1 MAGSMSFLGNQNNCL
16 FFIMIGLILLFTLA
30 FLQGILGKTME
41 IGNTLESAARIV
53 RGMGQESNSTFEVL
67 GNIKEY
73 FQDVLKHNLED
84 PFVQNLCYS
93 VLYGGFILLKC
104 CYANLN
110 KTIQEMEKQE
120 LPKRVHPY
128 VREIRSYFESMEK
141 KLQELDSTVTEIRTT
156 VSTLLKDSCAK
167 YLSRT

>member
-1 MAGSMSFLGNQNNCL
+1 
-16 FFIMIGLILLFTLA
+16 
-30 FLQGILGKTME
+30 ME
-41 IGNTLESAARIV
+41 IGNTLESAAKIV
-53 RGMGQESNSTFEVL
+53 SRLGQESTNTFEVL

-84 PFVQNLCYS
+84 HFVQNQCYS
-93 VLYGGFILLKC
+93 VLCGGFILLKC

-110 KTIQEMEKQE
+110 KTIQEMEKEE

-128 VREIRSYFESMEK
+128 VKEIRSYFESMEK
-141 KLQELDSTVTEIRTT
+141 KLQELDNTVTDIRTT

-167 YLSRT
+167 YLSCK

>member
-1 MAGSMSFLGNQNNCL
+1 
-16 FFIMIGLILLFTLA
+16 MIRLILPFTLA
-30 FLQGILGKTME
+30 FMQGILGKTME

-53 RGMGQESNSTFEVL
+53 SGLGQEFTNTFEVL

-84 PFVQNLCYS
+84 HFVQNLCYS
-93 VLYGGFILLKC
+93 VLCGGFILLKC
-104 CYANLN
+104 GYANLN
-110 KTIQEMEKQE
+110 KTIQEMEKEE

-141 KLQELDSTVTEIRTT
+141 KLQELDNTVTEIRTT
-156 VSTLLKDSCAK
+156 VSTLLKDSFAK
-167 YLSRT
+167 YLSRTCRMNERLC